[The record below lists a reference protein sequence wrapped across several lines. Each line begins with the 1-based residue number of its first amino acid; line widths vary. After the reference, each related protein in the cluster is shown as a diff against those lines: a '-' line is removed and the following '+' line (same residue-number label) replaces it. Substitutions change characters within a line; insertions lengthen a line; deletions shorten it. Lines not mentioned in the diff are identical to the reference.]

1 MKNEWK
7 EQIESI
13 FVFKNFHQIFCI
25 GYHNS
30 VRTKTAK
37 TKEEWKTIKKKLTG
51 ERGLWKM
58 EILDS
63 SSLKWKIDKTHDC
76 YHRRLLLKIDQNAH
90 QYLNQSQFSEIY
102 SKSKG
107 SYSPSLSMNDCNLY

>member
-1 MKNEWK
+1 
-7 EQIESI
+7 
-13 FVFKNFHQIFCI
+13 
-25 GYHNS
+25 
-30 VRTKTAK
+30 
-37 TKEEWKTIKKKLTG
+37 
-51 ERGLWKM
+51 M

-76 YHRRLLLKIDQNAH
+76 YHRRLLLKVDQNAHVH

-107 SYSPSLSMNDCNLY
+107 PSSQSMNDCNLY